1 MNTIKWQFEG
11 LEITFISNDQN
22 LAKHILDMAKAH
34 HLSLDHNIIIHYDDR
49 TNQQTSAGPASGD
62 GSTTANELAAV
73 QMDTKSPKAGKKTL
87 QLPNVPSNLGDATIT
102 GDTLEDDLRLS
113 NYNGTG
119 DRLAL

>member
-11 LEITFISNDQN
+11 QDITFISNDQN

-49 TNQQTSAGPASGD
+49 TNQQTAAGPDGGD
-62 GSTTANELAAV
+62 GSTNTNAIPTIPVDA
-73 QMDTKSPKAGKKTL
+73 KIPKAGKKTI
-87 QLPNVPSNLGDATIT
+87 QLPDVPGNLGDANIT

-113 NYNGTG
+113 NHISTG

>member
-11 LEITFISNDQN
+11 LDLTFISNDQN
-22 LAKHILDMAKAH
+22 LAKHILDMAKANN
-34 HLSLDHNIIIHYDDR
+34 LSLDHNIIIHYDDR
-49 TNQQTSAGPASGD
+49 TNQQTAASPASGD
-62 GSTTANELAAV
+62 GNTNTDAIPTIPV
-73 QMDTKSPKAGKKTL
+73 DDKKSKAGKKTI
-87 QLPNVPSNLGDATIT
+87 QLPDVPGNLGDANIT